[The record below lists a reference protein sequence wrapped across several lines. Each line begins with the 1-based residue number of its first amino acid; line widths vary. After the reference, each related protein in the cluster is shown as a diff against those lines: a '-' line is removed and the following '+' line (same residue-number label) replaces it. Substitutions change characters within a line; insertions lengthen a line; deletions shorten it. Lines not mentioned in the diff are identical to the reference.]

1 MDRVCGLSV
10 FKTVPCPSV
19 CPPVRLSVPGAARRT
34 AAKCA
39 AAASRAVDDDAN
51 CRLSMT
57 RKLRKCW
64 SDHIKRSSI
73 LIMYAYEVQIYT
85 VQYVTSR
92 NDAVKACRA

>member
-1 MDRVCGLSV
+1 MRCKRIENRAV
-10 FKTVPCPSV
+10 SV
-19 CPPVRLSVPGAARRT
+19 CLSSSICLYQDGAARRT

-39 AAASRAVDDDAN
+39 AAASRAVAGDAN

-57 RKLRKCW
+57 RKPRKCW
-64 SDHIKRSSI
+64 SDHVKRSSI